1 MIDVLT
7 EWKLSLLWLAV
18 LLGTAVGQQDGGTH
32 GFINFAQLQL
42 VVNEGTGQ
50 TGFTSVQIPLVREGG
65 VTGQVF
71 AGITV
76 STMYSKH

>member
-1 MIDVLT
+1 M
-7 EWKLSLLWLAV
+7 
-18 LLGTAVGQQDGGTH
+18 AVGQSENGGTY

-76 STMYSKH
+76 STV